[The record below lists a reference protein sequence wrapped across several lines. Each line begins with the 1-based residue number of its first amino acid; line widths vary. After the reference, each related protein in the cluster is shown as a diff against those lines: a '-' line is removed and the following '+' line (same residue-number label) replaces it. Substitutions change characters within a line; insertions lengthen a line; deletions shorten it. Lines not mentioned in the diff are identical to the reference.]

1 MVTYSGID
9 FHERSDILLNV
20 VSVANSFFLHLVIVA
35 SCFLKMAKNDN
46 YFVWK
51 MVSDAYCKNLWDEET
66 QEKKEKSL

>member
-1 MVTYSGID
+1 MWLASLTHY
-9 FHERSDILLNV
+9 
-20 VSVANSFFLHLVIVA
+20 FLHLVIVA

-46 YFVWK
+46 YFVCK

>member
-1 MVTYSGID
+1 M
-9 FHERSDILLNV
+9 
-20 VSVANSFFLHLVIVA
+20 HLVIVA

-66 QEKKEKSL
+66 Q

>member
-1 MVTYSGID
+1 MWLASLTHY
-9 FHERSDILLNV
+9 
-20 VSVANSFFLHLVIVA
+20 FLHLVIVA

-51 MVSDAYCKNLWDEET
+51 MVSDAYHETIGDEET